1 MFHKYILNNVIII
14 RLKEIDRRIN
24 MFIPLEGENIL
35 CLANVIVLYRNND
48 ETNIIK
54 RDGSVV
60 KTSFTPVTL
69 KKRQLALYN
78 KSIIKRSF

>member
-1 MFHKYILNNVIII
+1 
-14 RLKEIDRRIN
+14 

-35 CLANVIVLYRNND
+35 CLANVILMYRNND

-60 KTSFTPVTL
+60 KTSFTPLTL
-69 KKRQLALYN
+69 KKRQIALYD
-78 KSIIKRSF
+78 KSIIKKEFLIYG